1 MINLWKIFQS
11 ISEKLLQHK
20 DRMSVKLDVHL
31 LGNNIGLSI
40 HVQTS
45 YFPFVEPDEI
55 CEQTIELLA
64 SEEESV
70 SIIKEEGSRA
80 GRSKNIKNNL
90 ETEIRLVGYTPVY
103 TTKDMIVIS

>member
-1 MINLWKIFQS
+1 M
-11 ISEKLLQHK
+11 
-20 DRMSVKLDVHL
+20 VYP
-31 LGNNIGLSI
+31 I

-64 SEEESV
+64 SEEEGV
-70 SIIKEEGSRA
+70 GIIKEEGSRA

-90 ETEIRLVGYTPVY
+90 ETEIRLVVLSMRKKKPVLLPVGSTQAVSFCVWNFSNKIEIYT
-103 TTKDMIVIS
+103 